1 MNQIEEYNV
10 VFQYSSLHMLFNILS
25 ISKPTKSVDLGQCL
39 FCFTIPYGPAC
50 QDEQSNIQ
58 KTKPHRFK

>member
-1 MNQIEEYNV
+1 M
-10 VFQYSSLHMLFNILS
+10 FNILS
-25 ISKPTKSVDLGQCL
+25 ISKATKSRDVGQCL

-58 KTKPHRFK
+58 KTKPFRFKRNTATFFFMRSSLAGST